1 MEMGFIVL
9 PKATAKEDA
18 DAPRPF
24 CQACVFA
31 ENASAKSQG
40 AKIDAINAIIAESI
54 GT

>member
-1 MEMGFIVL
+1 MIALGEL
-9 PKATAKEDA
+9 SKEDQEA
-18 DAPRPF
+18 HAPRPF

-31 ENASAKSQG
+31 VNASAKSQG